1 MRRFFYTHFDESVPH
16 EIECEYNR
24 LRRKEMW
31 NDEKEK
37 AHRASSVN
45 FYELE
50 PVLADPSSLPAAETE
65 KAENEIKA
73 NRLKYL
79 SLALIKLKTDFPEGY
94 ILIKEYYYSVSNDKF
109 TYPMLAARH
118 GMTINMVR
126 YRINLAKASLKNYI
140 IAYENENQHL
150 CN

>member
-1 MRRFFYTHFDESVPH
+1 MSRFFYTHFGESVPH
-16 EIECEYNR
+16 EIECEYNK

-37 AHRASSVN
+37 AYRASSVN

-50 PVLADPSSLPAAETE
+50 PALADPSSLPSAEKE
-65 KAENEIKA
+65 KADNERKA

-79 SLALIKLKTDFPEGY
+79 SIGLAKMKKDSPVSYT
-94 ILIKEYYYSVSNDKF
+94 LIKEYYCSASDDKF

-118 GMTINMVR
+118 GLTTDIVR
-126 YRINLAKASLKNYI
+126 YRIRLAKEALRNFI
-140 IAYENENQHL
+140 ISHENDCE
-150 CN
+150 